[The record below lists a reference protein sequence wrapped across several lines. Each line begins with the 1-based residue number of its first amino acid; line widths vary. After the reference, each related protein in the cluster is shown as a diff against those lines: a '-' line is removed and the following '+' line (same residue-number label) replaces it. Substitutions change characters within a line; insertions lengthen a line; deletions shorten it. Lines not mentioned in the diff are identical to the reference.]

1 VSRRYDRPKHPTSA
15 EPDPSQDRGVVL
27 EKARW
32 KLIKERL
39 ADVAA
44 AVSAAQPGRVSE
56 VDIPDLRR

>member
-1 VSRRYDRPKHPTSA
+1 
-15 EPDPSQDRGVVL
+15 VL

-44 AVSAAQPGRVSE
+44 AVSAAQPGRLSE
-56 VDIPDLRR
+56 VGIPDLRR